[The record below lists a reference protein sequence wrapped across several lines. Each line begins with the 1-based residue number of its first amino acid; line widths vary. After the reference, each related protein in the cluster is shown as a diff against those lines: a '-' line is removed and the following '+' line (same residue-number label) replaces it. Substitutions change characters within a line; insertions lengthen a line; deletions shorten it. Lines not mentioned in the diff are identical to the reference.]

1 MEHIGFFQIVESKQN
16 LKDDP
21 LDALKLKFSGG
32 LKNLFDIRGEILQ
45 D

>member
-21 LDALKLKFSGG
+21 LDALKLKFTGG
-32 LKNLFDIRGEILQ
+32 LKNLFDVRGEILQ
-45 D
+45 N